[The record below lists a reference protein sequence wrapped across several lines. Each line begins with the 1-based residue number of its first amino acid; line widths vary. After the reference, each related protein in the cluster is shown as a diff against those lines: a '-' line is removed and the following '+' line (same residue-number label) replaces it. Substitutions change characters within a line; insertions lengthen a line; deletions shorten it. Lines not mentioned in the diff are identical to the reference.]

1 MRKSGFYF
9 LCAVLTISGSPQAAN
24 ASALAQETP
33 QPKTT
38 VAVPGIKLPPSQP
51 LFEGKV
57 SVSVSAE
64 ETYAGKGKSDEYPTN
79 SSSRASLLGNLYFT
93 EDLYL
98 SGNFSVAGSS
108 GNKTTENYLIDG
120 AYGSIR
126 ELALRYDSDDYS
138 LVAGRTSVNFS
149 LAKRFAAGMGGSSVI
164 NSEYGVDGMLVLGG
178 QYTINGG
185 RYGNHAISLNAFKVD
200 NSFLADSIGISKDP
214 IPLEFG
220 GAGNTGTFN
229 NYAIALDGLKI
240 QALPKFRYQLAAVK
254 LSTNHILNPRTQQEV
269 DSKYLASETRYVAAI
284 MWDKLDFVG
293 GVKVTPLLEY
303 NRTLNSLGIAGY
315 NKSYYTGSLLFTY
328 KQWNLGVSGSFWDTN
343 WNGIENG
350 RGLLPG
356 NPNTADRQNQF
367 QLALGYAFQNGIRAS
382 IGYRKEYKYTNIH
395 AQTIGITLSYDTS
408 FAFMKR

>member
-1 MRKSGFYF
+1 MTHRRFHLFCSALMLILG
-9 LCAVLTISGSPQAAN
+9 VQVAN
-24 ASALAQETP
+24 AQERS
-33 QPKTT
+33 QPEKT
-38 VAVPGIKLPPSQP
+38 VAVPGIKLPPAQP

-126 ELALRYDSDDYS
+126 ELALRYDADDYS
-138 LVAGRTSVNFS
+138 LVAGRTSVNYS
-149 LAKRFAAGMGGSSVI
+149 LAKRFAAGMGGASVAS
-164 NSEYGVDGMLVLGG
+164 SEYGVDGMLVLGG

-220 GAGNTGTFN
+220 GAGNTGKFN
-229 NYAIALDGLKI
+229 NFAVALDGLKI
-240 QALPKFRYQLAAVK
+240 RSLPKFRYQLAAVK
-254 LSTNHILNPRTQQEV
+254 LSTDHILNTRTQQEV

-284 MWDKLDFVG
+284 MWDKLDVVG
-293 GVKVTPLLEY
+293 AIKVTPLLEY

-315 NKSYYTGSLLFTY
+315 NKSFYTGSLLFTY
-328 KQWNLGVSGSFWDTN
+328 KQWNFGLSGSVWDTN

-367 QLALGYAFQNGIRAS
+367 QMALGYAFENGIRAS

>member
-1 MRKSGFYF
+1 MRKLSFYCLCSVLIVSG
-9 LCAVLTISGSPQAAN
+9 CSPAVNAQDKPQA
-24 ASALAQETP
+24 E
-33 QPKTT
+33 KT

-51 LFEGKV
+51 FFEGKV

-164 NSEYGVDGMLVLGG
+164 NSEYGVDGMLVFGG

-220 GAGNTGTFN
+220 GAGNTGKFN

-269 DSKYLASETRYVAAI
+269 DTKYLASETRYVAAI
-284 MWDKLDFVG
+284 MWDKLDVVG

>member
-1 MRKSGFYF
+1 MRNPGFYCF
-9 LCAVLTISGSPQAAN
+9 CLVWIVSGSPRAAN
-24 ASALAQETP
+24 ASALAQVTP
-33 QPKTT
+33 QPETT
-38 VAVPGIKLPPSQP
+38 VTVPGIKLPPSQP

>member
-1 MRKSGFYF
+1 MTKQRFCLFGLLLIQIGSMQ
-9 LCAVLTISGSPQAAN
+9 LAVAQDQ
-24 ASALAQETP
+24 ALAEN
-33 QPKTT
+33 T
-38 VAVPGIKLPPSQP
+38 VAVPEIKLPPAQP

-79 SSSRASLLGNLYFT
+79 SSSRASLTGNLYFT

-108 GNKTTENYLIDG
+108 GNSTTENYLIDG

-126 ELALRYDSDDYS
+126 ELALRYDADAYS
-138 LVAGRTSVNFS
+138 LVAGRTSVNYS
-149 LAKRFAAGMGGSSVI
+149 LAKRYAAGMGGSSVAS
-164 NSEYGVDGMLVLGG
+164 SEYGVDGMMVLGG
-178 QYTINGG
+178 QYTFNGG
-185 RYGNHAISLNAFKVD
+185 MYGNHAISLNAFKVD

-220 GAGNTGTFN
+220 GAGNTGKFN
-229 NYAIALDGLKI
+229 NFAIALDGLKI
-240 QALPKFRYQLAAVK
+240 QSLPKFRYQLAAVK
-254 LSTNHILNPRTQQEV
+254 LSTDHILNTRTQKEV
-269 DSKYLASETRYVAAI
+269 DSKYLANETRYVAAI
-284 MWDKLDFVG
+284 MWDKLNFFGD
-293 GVKVTPLLEY
+293 VKVTPLLEY

-315 NKSYYTGSLLFTY
+315 NKSFYTGSLLFTY
-328 KQWNLGVSGSFWDTN
+328 KQWNIGLSGSVWDTN
-343 WNGIENG
+343 WNNIDNG

-367 QLALGYAFQNGIRAS
+367 QMALGYAFENGIRAS